1 MRVNCTYF
9 QLLPFKRTRLQMK
22 NIDFKTQILPHLVAI
37 VVFLLI
43 VFVYFNPLFMDNK
56 TVKQND
62 ILQWKGGA
70 HELLE
75 YREKTGEEGLWTDA
89 MFGGMPGYLVSTV
102 FKGDLVQ
109 YIKKCTS
116 LGLPRPA
123 SQSFIAM
130 LCFYVLLLVFG
141 VRPYLAIVGAI
152 AFGLNSFNIINMEAG
167 HNTKGWAIAYMSLVI
182 AGVHLTLKKGK
193 LLTGFT
199 LTAVAL
205 ALNFRVNH
213 PQITYY
219 LLFILLIYGLA
230 ILIDA
235 VKEKQLVELSKR
247 GAILILAAGLAIGT
261 NFGRY
266 WTVMEYS
273 AYSQRGKSEL
283 KSTGEHASDGLDRN
297 YAFDW
302 SNGMMETMTLLIPN
316 YYGGASNQSLDKK
329 SNLGKALKKQG
340 AAPQQ
345 IKQQLKS
352 VPTYWGPMPFTSGA
366 IYAGA
371 LVCFLFVLGLFLV
384 EKKYR
389 YWLLAA
395 TILSIMLSWGKN
407 FETFNYLMFDY
418 FPMYNKFRAVSM
430 TIVIALVTMPLLGF
444 MALEKVFQ
452 MGFSKTL
459 QKQILIAFGVTGGM
473 ALLTIALAGMG
484 SFTGAV
490 DAQLTSYPAWFLDA
504 LKADRESMMR
514 SDAFRS
520 LAFILLGVLA
530 IYFYL
535 KEKISQPIA
544 IAIIGVLVLV
554 DLWVVDKRYLND
566 ENYAKNP
573 EGDFFAPNAAD
584 NFIKQDKALSYRVF
598 NLQNPWNEA
607 RTSYHHKSV
616 GGYHAAKIRRYQDL
630 ISAGLTTQTN
640 TLVKNLQAG
649 KADFTQAGLL
659 NMLNTKY
666 ITFSPEA
673 AGVIKNPN
681 ALGNAWFVG
690 KVKLVNSPDEELENV
705 ETINTS
711 TTAVV
716 DVSKFK
722 VAQQYGTSGA
732 VKLLDYKPNFLKY
745 ESNNTEKGMAVFSEI
760 YYPVGWTATI
770 DGKKAN
776 ILRANYVLRALEI
789 PAGKHTIEFMFA
801 PKSYEMGNSI
811 MLASS
816 VILYL
821 VLIASLVVGFIRKK
835 E

>member
-1 MRVNCTYF
+1 M
-9 QLLPFKRTRLQMK
+9 
-22 NIDFKTQILPHLVAI
+22 
-37 VVFLLI
+37 
-43 VFVYFNPLFMDNK
+43 
-56 TVKQND
+56 VKQND

-75 YREKTGEEGLWTDA
+75 YHEKTGEESLWTNS

-102 FKGDLVQ
+102 FPGDLVR
-109 YIKKCTS
+109 YIKKYSS

-123 SQSFIAM
+123 SQSFITM
-130 LCFYVLLLVFG
+130 VCFYILLLVFG

-182 AGVHLTLKKGK
+182 AGVHLILKKGK
-193 LLTGFT
+193 LLLGFT

-205 ALNFRVNH
+205 ALHFRVNH

-219 LLFILLIYGLA
+219 LLFILLIYGVVM
-230 ILIDA
+230 LIDA
-235 VKEKQLVELSKR
+235 IKEKQMAAFTKR
-247 GAILILAAGLAIGT
+247 GIVLILAAGLAIGT

-273 AYSQRGKSEL
+273 QYSQRGKSEL
-283 KSTGEHASDGLDRN
+283 KSTGENASDGLDRD
-297 YAFDW
+297 YAFGW

-316 YYGGASNQSLDKK
+316 YYGGASNQTLDKK

-371 LVCFLFVLGLFLV
+371 LVCFLFVLGLFIV

-407 FETFNYLMFDY
+407 FETFNYFMFDY

-430 TIVIALVTMPLLGF
+430 AIVIALLTMPLLGF

-452 MGFSKTL
+452 VGFSKRL
-459 QKQILIAFGVTGGM
+459 QKQILIAFGITGGM
-473 ALLTIALAGMG
+473 ALLTIVLAGMG
-484 SFTGAV
+484 SFSGAV
-490 DAQLTSYPAWFLDA
+490 DAQLANYPAWFLEA

-520 LAFILLGVLA
+520 LIFIFLGVLA

-535 KEKISQPIA
+535 KEKISQLVA
-544 IAIIGVLVLV
+544 IVIFGVLVLV
-554 DLWVVDKRYLND
+554 DLWGVDKRYLND

-573 EGDFFAPNAAD
+573 VGDFFAPTAAD
-584 NFIKQDKALSYRVF
+584 DFIKQDKALDYRVF

-630 ISAGLTTQTN
+630 INAGLTHQTN
-640 TLVKNLQAG
+640 ALIKNLQAG
-649 KADFTQAGLL
+649 RADFSQAGLL

-666 ITFSPEA
+666 IMFSPEA
-673 AGVIKNPN
+673 SGVIKNPN
-681 ALGNAWFVG
+681 ALGNAWFVAN
-690 KVKLVNSPDEELENV
+690 VKLVNSPDEELQSV
-705 ETINTS
+705 ETINTQ
-711 TTAVV
+711 TTAVI
-716 DVSKFK
+716 DASKFK
-722 VAQQYGTSGA
+722 VGGSYGSNGTI
-732 VKLLDYKPNFLKY
+732 KLLAYEPNHLKY
-745 ESNNTEKGMAVFSEI
+745 EANNAEKGLAIFSEI
-760 YYPVGWTATI
+760 YYPKGWTATI
-770 DGKKAN
+770 DGKEAD
-776 ILRANYVLRALEI
+776 ILRADYVLRAMQI
-789 PAGKHTIEFMFA
+789 PAGKHTIEFKFA
-801 PKSYEMGNSI
+801 PKSYEIGNTI
-811 MLASS
+811 MLVSS

-821 VLIASLVVGFIRKK
+821 VLIASLVVGFLKRK
-835 E
+835 